1 MYNKLKICKL
11 IGSIGSQEKAAKELG
26 ISVGTI
32 KNICAGK
39 DTKISTLETICN
51 YFNMPIGALFTEA
64 RGIYHS
70 VTNGNGSAA
79 SVMETQLLVN
89 YPIKI
94 KKSSTSNSY
103 YVRNKIS
110 LKKKNEQSKF

>member
-1 MYNKLKICKL
+1 M
-11 IGSIGSQEKAAKELG
+11 SSQEKAAKELG

-51 YFNMPIGALFTEA
+51 YFNMPIGALFTEV
-64 RGIYHS
+64 RDIYHS

-79 SVMETQLLVN
+79 SVYGNAIVGELSNKDKEIEHLKQLLREKQN
-89 YPIKI
+89 IIEEKERTI
-94 KKSSTSNSY
+94 QILMK
-103 YVRNKIS
+103 NKI
-110 LKKKNEQSKF
+110 

>member
-11 IGSIGSQEKAAKELG
+11 IDSIGSQEKAAKELG

-39 DTKISTLETICN
+39 DTKI
-51 YFNMPIGALFTEA
+51 
-64 RGIYHS
+64 RDIYHS

-79 SVMETQLLVN
+79 SVYGNAIVGELSNKDKEIEHLKQLLREKQN
-89 YPIKI
+89 IIEEKERTI
-94 KKSSTSNSY
+94 QILMK
-103 YVRNKIS
+103 NKI
-110 LKKKNEQSKF
+110 

>member
-11 IGSIGSQEKAAKELG
+11 IDSIGSQEKAAKELG

-51 YFNMPIGALFTEA
+51 YFNMPIGALFTEV
-64 RGIYHS
+64 RDIYHS

-79 SVMETQLLVN
+79 SVYGNAIEHLKQLLREKQN
-89 YPIKI
+89 IIEEKERTI
-94 KKSSTSNSY
+94 QILMK
-103 YVRNKIS
+103 NKI
-110 LKKKNEQSKF
+110 